1 VSMRSQWMM
10 DKDGYIFVY
19 SLLDKSSL
27 RQLFNFVDLL
37 SQGNHM
43 HYYAHRPTDAC
54 QFFIYRYLSMLY

>member
-1 VSMRSQWMM
+1 MRSQWMM

-43 HYYAHRPTDAC
+43 HYAHRPTDAC
-54 QFFIYRYLSMLY
+54 QFSVCRCLYILY